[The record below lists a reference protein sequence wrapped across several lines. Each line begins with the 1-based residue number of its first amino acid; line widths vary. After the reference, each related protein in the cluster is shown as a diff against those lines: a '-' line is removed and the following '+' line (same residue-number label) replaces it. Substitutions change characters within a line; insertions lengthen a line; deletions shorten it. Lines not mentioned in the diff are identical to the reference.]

1 MASSPHSAARRPGDP
16 RRASHKA
23 LVWLPFAAGGMLAAF
38 IVPVMVLLTT
48 GAVMPN
54 ALSYERAHAF
64 ADNYLGKAVLFGML
78 VALMWHAAH
87 RLRITA
93 HDFGVRND
101 FLIRHTCYWLA
112 GLGSLLALIF
122 LLAI

>member
-1 MASSPHSAARRPGDP
+1 MAASSHAPSGDP

-48 GAVMPN
+48 GLVFPN

-64 ADNYLGKAVLFGML
+64 ADNYLGKLVLFGVL

-93 HDFGVRND
+93 HDFGIRND
-101 FLIRHTCYWLA
+101 LVIRHACYWA
-112 GLGSLLALIF
+112 AAVGSVLTLVF

>member
-1 MASSPHSAARRPGDP
+1 MSSSSPARPGARRP
-16 RRASHKA
+16 SHKA
-23 LVWLPFAAGGMLAAF
+23 LVWLPFAAGGMAAAF
-38 IVPVMVLLTT
+38 LVPVMILLTT
-48 GAVMPN
+48 GFVFPE
-54 ALSYERAHAF
+54 ALSYPRAYAF
-64 ADNYLGKAVLFGML
+64 VDNYLGKLVVFGIVVLL
-78 VALMWHAAH
+78 LWHAAH